1 MIKMI
6 VKITHVDYEAIAGK
20 VIPAMV
26 ERMSSQGKLPEP
38 LRKLGHMP
46 SAVVSS
52 MLKLLSQSAKD
63 EIAVNL
69 IQSNSQSIIDSANR
83 FMQDRDLPLA
93 VREIQVS
100 RLEAIHL
107 SLYFDEVDYAALIL
121 AAYDN
126 ASENAGQDDKFE
138 KLQRIINHLDKK
150 SEKLMGAA
158 LSSLNQSEADSM
170 VAEIIGTY
178 ENEILTVINK
188 MADDNGLKLTFGE
201 ISTLPV

>member
-46 SAVVSS
+46 AAVISS

-69 IQSNSQSIIDSANR
+69 IQSNSQNIIDAANR
-83 FMQDRDLPLA
+83 FMQDRDLPLS

-100 RLEAIHL
+100 KMEAIYL
-107 SLYFDEVDYAALIL
+107 SLFFDEVDYAALIL
-121 AAYDN
+121 AAYDS
-126 ASENAGQDDKFE
+126 ALDKLGQDDKFE
-138 KLQRIINHLDKK
+138 KLQRILNHLGNN
-150 SEKLMGAA
+150 SEKLIGAA
-158 LSSLNQSEADSM
+158 LSSLTQSEADAL
-170 VAEIIGTY
+170 VAEIIATY

-201 ISTLPV
+201 MSTLSE

>member
-26 ERMSSQGKLPEP
+26 ERMSIQGKLPEP

-46 SAVVSS
+46 SSVVSS
-52 MLKLLSQSAKD
+52 MLKLLSQGAKD

-69 IQSNSQSIIDSANR
+69 IQSNAQSIIDSANR
-83 FMQDRDLPLA
+83 FMQDRDLPLT

-100 RLEAIHL
+100 KLEAIHL
-107 SLYFDEVDYAALIL
+107 SLFFDEVDYAALIL
-121 AAYDN
+121 AAYDS
-126 ASENAGQDDKFE
+126 ALDKLGQDDRFE
-138 KLQRIINHLDKK
+138 KLQRILNHLGNN
-150 SEKLMGAA
+150 SEKLIGAA
-158 LSSLNQSEADSM
+158 LSSLTQSEADAL